1 LYKIR
6 KGKQEQYLKDAQEL
20 AVYQT
25 QIALEGASL
34 HVNKEAPGISGDAL
48 ESLVKQFD
56 GGYAIISRLARV
68 YPTEILEAMIFTRML
83 VEDDLKDKALVSDW
97 LSELAETLAER
108 QPGVSTNYTFDSSE
122 DKERSLY
129 LPESKLN
136 LHGLERSYIF
146 ARDFFHSGEYK
157 ALAELGNTLNGLIEP
172 GAYVKRGEKTK
183 EVSSFAEAIEW
194 LTTDAMKGHY
204 LQRYKG
210 LGEMNP
216 DQLWDTTMN
225 PDTRRMLQVTID
237 DAITADQ
244 LFNTLMGDQVEPRR
258 EFIEQNALAAENL
271 DI

>member
-1 LYKIR
+1 
-6 KGKQEQYLKDAQEL
+6 
-20 AVYQT
+20 
-25 QIALEGASL
+25 
-34 HVNKEAPGISGDAL
+34 
-48 ESLVKQFD
+48 LVD
-56 GGYAIISRLARV
+56 
-68 YPTEILEAMIFTRML
+68 
-83 VEDDLKDKALVSDW
+83 DW
-97 LSELAETLAER
+97 LSELGKTLAGR
-108 QPGVSTNYTFDSSE
+108 QPGVSTNYTFNAFE
-122 DKERSLY
+122 DRERGLY

-157 ALAELGNTLNGLIEP
+157 ALAELGNTLNGFIEP

-183 EVSSFAEAIEW
+183 DVSSFAEAIEW

-216 DQLWDTTMN
+216 GQLWDTTMN